1 MQEHIDALRE
11 QIPTLRYSA
20 YFDYGGYGPVPD
32 SVLASMFNAYEQQ
45 HRLGPS
51 STEANAWAEEQV
63 ETARQAVANE
73 FHALPE
79 QVAFGPSISALY
91 NAVLWGMTWRAGDHL
106 VLSDAEHPA
115 INAATRNLQ
124 SRLDID
130 VTRWAGARLPT
141 HELLTSLQEILRPS
155 TRLLVISHVL
165 WSTGETLPVSSIA
178 RLCHE
183 RTNGPPVALLVDGAQ
198 SFGAIPFTT
207 GELLADY
214 FVGTMHKWWCGP
226 DALAALFARDPGS
239 LLPTF
244 AGWRS
249 VDGQLKPHSGLRKL
263 EVGTPAYAAHVG
275 VREVL
280 LLHEQTG
287 PAEQRHAMLQM
298 QRGRLRLGLESI
310 AAKTSQIEIVT
321 PATAGSGILSF
332 QLHTKAH
339 QDLVSKLEA
348 AGILVR
354 AMADPPC
361 VRVCA
366 HYFTSCAEVDLL
378 LQAVEDFIR

>member
-1 MQEHIDALRE
+1 VQERIDALRE

-20 YFDYGGYGPVPD
+20 YFDYGSYGPAPD

-51 STEANAWAEEQV
+51 STEADAWAEEQV
-63 ETARQAVANE
+63 ESARHALANE
-73 FHALPE
+73 LHALPE
-79 QVAFGPSISALY
+79 QVAFGPSISALC
-91 NAVLWGMTWRAGDHL
+91 NAVLWGMTWQAGDHL

-124 SRLDID
+124 SRLGVD
-130 VTRWAGARLPT
+130 VTHWAGARLPVE
-141 HELLTSLQEILRPS
+141 ELLDSLQDVLRPS

-165 WSTGETLPVSSIA
+165 WTTGETLPISSIA

-183 RTNGPPVALLVDGAQ
+183 RTNGPPVAVLVDGAQ
-198 SFGAIPFTT
+198 SFGAIPFTA

-214 FVGTMHKWWCGP
+214 FVSTMHKWCCGP
-226 DALAALFARDPGS
+226 EALALLFARDPGS
-239 LLPTF
+239 VLPTF

-249 VDGQLKPHSGLRKL
+249 LDGQLKPHSGLRKL

-275 VREVL
+275 LREAL
-280 LLHEQTG
+280 LLHEQTA
-287 PAEQRHAMLQM
+287 PAEQRHAMLRM
-298 QRGRLRLGLESI
+298 CRRRLRLGLERM
-310 AAKTSQIEIVT
+310 SQIQILT
-321 PATAGSGILSF
+321 PATADSGILSF
-332 QLHTKAH
+332 QLYTKAH
-339 QDLVSKLEA
+339 QQLVSKLEA

-354 AMADPPC
+354 ALADPSC
-361 VRVCA
+361 VRVCT

-378 LQAVEDFIR
+378 LEAVEHFIR